1 MQFMIVAYDGQD
13 ECALNR
19 RLAARESHIGGALHY
34 SGDMSIPLLNVTLN
48 ELPPNAIDISS
59 DAVLIEAQFDA
70 AKGVSSSSARW
81 IIPVSMCVQ

>member
-13 ECALNR
+13 ERALNR
-19 RLAARESHIGGALHY
+19 RRAARESHIGGALHY
-34 SGDMSIPLLNVTLN
+34 SGDMSIPLLNVTPN

-70 AKGVSSSSARW
+70 AKATTYL
-81 IIPVSMCVQ
+81 